1 MSGKYDK
8 LFPIRSDQEKNRL
21 KTIILNNAKKME
33 KKDPR
38 TLSGYYFDCDAAG
51 MDPWDTCFIG
61 PFTARDF
68 LAKIGIHADDY
79 KDMGRDEKRRI
90 LQALDESRG
99 LLKIDFEKEAYG
111 FSTLVKVHTSAEA
124 KKEMAK
130 LKEVDGKFKLNKWD
144 KFCAFFRIKTEH
156 ALSVEMNLAGLEVYK
171 ERQKTLAKEFA
182 VKQLA
187 DECNTFLSKH
197 KKTYE
202 NQKKKM
208 NVANEKAVAW
218 RKIFFGAETKDNEVP
233 YYVFEGKKI
242 SALSLCIAAFQQRN
256 KIDISIIDPEA
267 FAESLDNPANAK
279 AKAIIEEISYKHD

>member
-1 MSGKYDK
+1 M
-8 LFPIRSDQEKNRL
+8 Q
-21 KTIILNNAKKME
+21 

-130 LKEVDGKFKLNKWD
+130 LKEKIL
-144 KFCAFFRIKTEH
+144 
-156 ALSVEMNLAGLEVYK
+156 
-171 ERQKTLAKEFA
+171 
-182 VKQLA
+182 
-187 DECNTFLSKH
+187 LSKSVINMI
-197 KKTYE
+197 KS
-202 NQKKKM
+202 
-208 NVANEKAVAW
+208 
-218 RKIFFGAETKDNEVP
+218 G
-233 YYVFEGKKI
+233 
-242 SALSLCIAAFQQRN
+242 L
-256 KIDISIIDPEA
+256 
-267 FAESLDNPANAK
+267 
-279 AKAIIEEISYKHD
+279 